1 MTCTGPAKTKT
12 PSLFFRVS
20 LWNNEREIELDF
32 PHDWDVTECH
42 MSGYKFPALA
52 EADIQD
58 AFENPIGTP
67 SIRDLAKGK
76 QRVVILFDDLAR
88 PTQTD
93 KLLPF
98 VIRELRDGGI
108 RDEQISLV
116 CGYGCHRPLTRDEM
130 IKKLGRKIVEN
141 YPVFNHNLYEH
152 HEKVGTTSYGT
163 PVFINRE
170 VAACDLK
177 IGVGCLVPHFTSGY
191 GGGAKI
197 LVPGAAGME
206 TITHNHITL
215 HQTYPDQVGLG
226 KVNNNPRRLD
236 LEEAARIAGLDI
248 VVNVVVNHR
257 KENLGIFVGDFVEAH
272 RQGVDFANSVYG
284 TENPGKFDLL
294 ILNSFPLE
302 ESPEKGLWPA
312 EESLNPEGDVVLIW
326 QNAEGLL
333 PHYLVGTFGRDYGGR
348 KWQKPGPL
356 RLPQAK
362 RLFIYSENLAK
373 QEKKW
378 WGPENQ
384 VLWYRDWN
392 KLIEALKADHGSGT
406 QVAVYPY
413 ATLQCPIFPDGY

>member
-1 MTCTGPAKTKT
+1 MTGIGLKKAKSH
-12 PSLFFRVS
+12 SLFFSVS
-20 LWNNEREIELDF
+20 LWNNEREIELEI

-42 MSGYKFPALA
+42 MNGHNLPALA
-52 EADIQD
+52 ESDIQE
-58 AFENPIGTP
+58 AFENPIGTAR
-67 SIRDLAKGK
+67 IRDLAIGK

-88 PTQTD
+88 PTLTYEI
-93 KLLPF
+93 LPF
-98 VIRELRDGGI
+98 VIRELREGGI
-108 RDEQISLV
+108 EDEQISLV
-116 CGYGCHRPLTRDEM
+116 CAYGCHRPLTRDEM
-130 IKKLGRKIVEN
+130 IKKLGREIVEK
-141 YPVFNHNLYEH
+141 YPVFNHNLFEN
-152 HEKVGTTSYGT
+152 HEKIGTTSYGT
-163 PVFINRE
+163 PVFINQE

-206 TITHNHITL
+206 TIAYNHINL
-215 HQTYPDQVGLG
+215 HEAFPEQVGLG
-226 KVNNNPRRLD
+226 KVSNNPRRLD
-236 LEEAARIAGLDI
+236 LEEAARIAGLDLI
-248 VVNVVVNHR
+248 ANVVVNQR
-257 KENLGIFVGDFVEAH
+257 KEILGIFVGDFVEGH
-272 RQGVDFANSVYG
+272 RQGVAFANSVYG

-326 QNAEGLL
+326 QNTEGLL

-362 RLFIYSENLAK
+362 RLFLYAENLAK

-378 WGPENQ
+378 WGPEEQ

-392 KLIEALKADHGSGT
+392 KLIEALKDSHGSDT
-406 QVAVYPY
+406 RVAVYPY

>member
-1 MTCTGPAKTKT
+1 MTDMGSEKTGSR
-12 PSLFFRVS
+12 SLHFNVS
-20 LWNNEREIELDF
+20 LWNNEREIELEI
-32 PHDWDVTECH
+32 PVNWDVTECQMNGH
-42 MSGYKFPALA
+42 HLPTLS
-52 EADIQD
+52 ESDIQD
-58 AFENPIGTP
+58 AFESPIGT
-67 SIRDLAKGK
+67 SRIRDLAMGK

-88 PTQTD
+88 PTPTHEI
-93 KLLPF
+93 LPF
-98 VIRELRDGGI
+98 VIRELKAGGI
-108 RDEQISLV
+108 EDEQISLV
-116 CGYGCHRPLTRDEM
+116 CAYGCHRPLTRDEI
-130 IKKLGRKIVEN
+130 IKKLGREIVET

-152 HEKVGTTSYGT
+152 LEKVGTTSYGT
-163 PVFINRE
+163 PVFINQE

-206 TITHNHITL
+206 TIAHNHVTL
-215 HQTYPDQVGLG
+215 HEKYPEQVGLG
-226 KVNNNPRRLD
+226 KVKNNPRRLD
-236 LEEAARIAGLDI
+236 VEEAARIAGLDI
-248 VVNVVVNHR
+248 VVNVVLNHK
-257 KENLGIFVGDFVEAH
+257 KEILGLFAGDFVEAH
-272 RQGVDFANSVYG
+272 RQGVAFANSVYG

-312 EESLNPEGDVVLIW
+312 EASLNPEGDVVLIW

-373 QEKKW
+373 QEQKW
-378 WGPENQ
+378 WGPEDQ

-392 KLIEALKADHGSGT
+392 ELVDVLKTNHGT
-406 QVAVYPY
+406 NTRVAVYPY
-413 ATLQCPIFPDGY
+413 ATLQCPVYPDGN